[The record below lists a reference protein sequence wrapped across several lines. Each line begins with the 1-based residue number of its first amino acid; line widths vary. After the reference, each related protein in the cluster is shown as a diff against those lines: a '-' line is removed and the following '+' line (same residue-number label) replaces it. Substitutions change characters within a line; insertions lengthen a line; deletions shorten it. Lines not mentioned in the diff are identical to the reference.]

1 MAIPTN
7 QYVNMHIFLLSGFR
21 QPVMFKARHFKL
33 RSSCSLHA
41 MFTNIPVKME
51 FIFFGNDQQSS
62 IKFASSRH
70 TIHAGNQKL
79 KNLHVFVLCLSLAG
93 SGIFV
98 IDSIQLKLLTNAYL
112 LKWVYQQKIC
122 PER

>member
-33 RSSCSLHA
+33 RSSCSLHV

-93 SGIFV
+93 SHF
-98 IDSIQLKLLTNAYL
+98 IDLSSYLNALNDSYAT
-112 LKWVYQQKIC
+112 
-122 PER
+122 